1 MFEFLFY
8 IITRLLNILIY
19 AVGVYS
25 NDDCTL
31 YTIQCTLYGVN
42 TATYIS
48 IYMYIH
54 TRKPK
59 HMDNITW
66 RCVFGDTHIPIVSWN
81 TITDRSVV
89 SGQRSVVSGR
99 QNSYLFSPSVD
110 TPYTMPQGECY
121 QFAKLRRSLL
131 LLFLG
136 VVDRKRGCKSR

>member
-81 TITDRSVV
+81 TIYRSVSGQWSAV
-89 SGQRSVVSGR
+89 SGQRSAEF
-99 QNSYLFSPSVD
+99 L
-110 TPYTMPQGECY
+110 
-121 QFAKLRRSLL
+121 SLL
-131 LLFLG
+131 PKRRHPLHYALG
-136 VVDRKRGCKSR
+136 GMLSVRKTPAILTTFIPGSCRSKARL